1 MSHESDRERL
11 EALAALVLEGQSV
24 DWLAEESSARSEA
37 LRSAIRNL
45 RVLNEVAV
53 LHGSAGMSDAPVTT
67 PPQPSRW
74 GHLRLLEPLG
84 RGSFGEV
91 FRAWDETL
99 DREVALK
106 LLHDDEEAFQEGRS
120 LARVRHP
127 NFVSVYGAERRD
139 GRVGVWMEFIQG

>member
-1 MSHESDRERL
+1 MKRESDRERL
-11 EALAALVLEGQSV
+11 ETLAALVLEGHSI
-24 DWLAEESSARSEA
+24 DWLAEESSASSDT

-45 RVLNEVAV
+45 RVLNDVAV
-53 LHGSAGMSDAPVTT
+53 LHGSAGVADAPVATAT
-67 PPQPSRW
+67 QPARW
-74 GHLRLLEPLG
+74 GHLRILEPLG

-91 FRAWDETL
+91 FRAWDESL

-139 GRVGVWMEFIQG
+139 GRVGLW